1 MKELDQ
7 QYEEGTAP
15 CLPSTSS
22 FRSNERDT
30 HTAGKGPAD
39 NTRPSG
45 RRRTNHRA
53 SYNVSLQKAKEPNR
67 FKIIDVEQNS
77 PSQACITIKTSD
89 GKFYCINFDKSTT
102 CSFPFSDI
110 HTHIMQGNV
119 PCKHRLFVLM
129 AIGFSEEDEIVLQ
142 YIAGDQIRIL
152 TVFNFTSY
160 YTAKNWH
167 TCRKMNLL

>member
-1 MKELDQ
+1 
-7 QYEEGTAP
+7 
-15 CLPSTSS
+15 
-22 FRSNERDT
+22 
-30 HTAGKGPAD
+30 
-39 NTRPSG
+39 
-45 RRRTNHRA
+45 
-53 SYNVSLQKAKEPNR
+53 
-67 FKIIDVEQNS
+67 
-77 PSQACITIKTSD
+77 
-89 GKFYCINFDKSTT
+89 
-102 CSFPFSDI
+102 
-110 HTHIMQGNV
+110 MQGNV